1 MDNRPTDPIVAL
13 HQVRK
18 IYRMDAV
25 QVAALDGISFVVQP
39 GELIAITGPSGSG
52 KSTLMHLLGCL
63 DRPTTGTLALEGRD
77 ISHASQN
84 ERAHLRNQR
93 IGFVFQSFNL
103 LPRFNVLQNVELP
116 LTYAGNDHRTRRRKA
131 MAMVEL
137 VGLSDRAH
145 HLPQQLSGGQR
156 QRAAIARALV
166 NDPAIILADEPTGNL
181 DTKTGEQILRLFEEL
196 HNQGRTI
203 FIVTH
208 DHDIAAH
215 TQRRIALRDGL
226 IVEDTGAA
234 SSSFIVHRS

>member
-1 MDNRPTDPIVAL
+1 MDTLPTEPLVAF
-13 HQVRK
+13 HEVRK
-18 IYRMDAV
+18 VYRMDAV
-25 QVAALDGISFVVQP
+25 QVAALNGVSFAVHA

-63 DRPTTGTLALEGRD
+63 DRPTTGALMLEGRD
-77 ISHASQN
+77 ISCASQN
-84 ERAHLRNQR
+84 ELALLRNRR

-116 LTYAGNDHRTRRRKA
+116 LTYAGTDHHTRRRKA
-131 MAMVEL
+131 LAMVAL
-137 VGLSDRAH
+137 VGLADRAH

-196 HNQGRTI
+196 HEQGRTI

-215 TQRRIALRDGL
+215 AQRRIALRDGL

-234 SSSFIVHRS
+234 GSSFIVHRS

>member
-1 MDNRPTDPIVAL
+1 MDTLPTDPLVAFRD
-13 HQVRK
+13 VRK

-25 QVAALDGISFVVQP
+25 QVAALDGVSFTVHA

-63 DRPTTGTLALEGRD
+63 DRPTTGALMLEGRD
-77 ISHASQN
+77 ISRASQN
-84 ERAHLRNQR
+84 ELARLRNQR

-103 LPRFNVLQNVELP
+103 LPRFNVLQNIELP
-116 LTYAGNDHRTRRRKA
+116 LTYAGNDHHTRRRKA
-131 MAMVEL
+131 MAMVAL
-137 VGLSDRAH
+137 VGLTDRAH

-196 HNQGRTI
+196 HGQGRTI
-203 FIVTH
+203 LIVTH
-208 DHDIAAH
+208 DHDIAAR

-226 IVEDTGAA
+226 IVEDTGTARSA
-234 SSSFIVHRS
+234 FSVHRS